1 MLQPKRTKYRKVQK
15 GKMKGNSQRGH
26 ELSNGMF
33 GIKSVHE
40 DGMFLTSRQIEAA
53 RIAATRYMKRE
64 GQLWIKIF
72 PDKPITKKPLEVRMG
87 KGKGAV
93 EYWAAVVKPGRI
105 MFEVGGVPL
114 SVAKEALR
122 LAAQKLPVKTKFV
135 IARVQGKAVGGGVG
149 IASAADYTLASTHAS
164 VKLSEL
170 AVGIGPFVVGPAVER
185 KIGTAA
191 FSALAI
197 DATNWRNTDWAKRKG
212 LFAEIHDSVENMD
225 EAEILPGVVNILEF
239 IKEKKQ
245 LIALGSAS
253 KNARPILEKVKI
265 LHMFD
270 VIVDGN
276 DVTNAKPDP
285 EVFLRAAKLLNV
297 TNENSMVFED
307 SVAGIQAANIANM
320 TSIGIGDEKILH
332 EAKYNF
338 KDFTFMD
345 TSFIEAFID

>member
-1 MLQPKRTKYRKVQK
+1 MTNKKAFIFDLDGVIVDTARYHFLAWQK
-15 GKMKGNSQRGH
+15 
-26 ELSNGMF
+26 
-33 GIKSVHE
+33 
-40 DGMFLTSRQIEAA
+40 
-53 RIAATRYMKRE
+53 IAAELGVEFTPEHNEELKGVSR
-64 GQLWIKIF
+64 
-72 PDKPITKKPLEVRMG
+72 VRSLDIILKLG
-87 KGKGAV
+87 NIQVSDENKNKWLTQKN
-93 EYWAAVVKPGRI
+93 EDY
-105 MFEVGGVPL
+105 
-114 SVAKEALR
+114 
-122 LAAQKLPVKTKFV
+122 LAY
-135 IARVQGKAVGGGVG
+135 IE
-149 IASAADYTLASTHAS
+149 H
-164 VKLSEL
+164 
-170 AVGIGPFVVGPAVER
+170 
-185 KIGTAA
+185 
-191 FSALAI
+191 
-197 DATNWRNTDWAKRKG
+197 
-212 LFAEIHDSVENMD
+212 MD
-225 EAEILPGVVNILEF
+225 ESEILPGVVNILEF

-285 EVFLRAAKLLNV
+285 EVFLRAAKLLNA